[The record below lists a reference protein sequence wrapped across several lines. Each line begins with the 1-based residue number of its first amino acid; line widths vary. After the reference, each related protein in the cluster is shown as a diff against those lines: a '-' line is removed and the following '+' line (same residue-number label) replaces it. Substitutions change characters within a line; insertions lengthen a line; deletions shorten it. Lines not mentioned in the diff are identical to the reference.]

1 VETKVGKTRIAEAEK
16 RGEKRRSRKEKGR
29 KGRKTKEAE
38 ESKNNRCKE
47 SSRRVGDLG

>member
-1 VETKVGKTRIAEAEK
+1 VETKAEKTRIAEAER